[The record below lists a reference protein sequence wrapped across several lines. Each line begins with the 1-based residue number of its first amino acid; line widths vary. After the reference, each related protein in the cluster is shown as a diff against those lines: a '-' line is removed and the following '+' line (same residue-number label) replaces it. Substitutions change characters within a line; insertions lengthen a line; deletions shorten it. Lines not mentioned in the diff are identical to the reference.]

1 MFNKIKNF
9 IFKIVYFLIIIYLLI
24 FVPSIWGYK
33 PLVVIS
39 GSMEPTLTVGGIL
52 YYHEKNIEDFNTND
66 ILVYELNDH
75 IISHRV
81 HDITENG
88 FITKGDAN
96 NSYDSL
102 LVNEEQILGEG
113 TNWSIPYIGYYAD
126 FIYRHKYL
134 LVISLGVVIIDLL
147 SEKYKEHRMKVRNK
161 NEKME

>member
-52 YYHEKNIEDFNTND
+52 YYHEKNIDDFNTND

-147 SEKYKEHRMKVRNK
+147 SEKYKEHRMKERNK

>member
-24 FVPSIWGYK
+24 FIPSIWGYK

-52 YYHEKNIEDFNTND
+52 YYHEKNIEDFISND

-147 SEKYKEHRMKVRNK
+147 SEKYKEHRMKERNK

>member
-24 FVPSIWGYK
+24 FIPSIWGYK

-52 YYHEKNIEDFNTND
+52 YYHEKNIEDFNSND

-102 LVNEEQILGEG
+102 LVNEKQILGEG

-147 SEKYKEHRMKVRNK
+147 SEKYKEHRMKERNK

>member
-24 FVPSIWGYK
+24 FIPSIWGYK

-52 YYHEKNIEDFNTND
+52 YYHEKNIEDFNSND

-147 SEKYKEHRMKVRNK
+147 SEKYKEHRMKERNK

>member
-147 SEKYKEHRMKVRNK
+147 SEKYKEHRMKERNK

>member
-52 YYHEKNIEDFNTND
+52 YYHEKNIEDFNTNN